1 MILES
6 QEHRRRRSNS
16 QSQVSASSMFSGL
29 PTAKSTLATERSKP
43 PRRNPA
49 EYYVTL
55 VSLNDTFNSK
65 YIHVPFFPDTCKLG
79 RPTGAKVKP
88 NSTNGYFDSRVLS
101 RNHACMF
108 VDPQNGKLYIQDMGS
123 SNGTFVNLE
132 KISAEPVQIQVGD
145 TINLGFNIQVE
156 TNHKQISA
164 QVDAINV
171 MSNTPKSGVL
181 TALPGLTQTMID
193 SFSDGDMKHYE
204 FMLKFLSQIFGEE
217 KRNESA
223 HASPVDE
230 SSDNSITSTAN
241 MVIENAMFADLIPT
255 MESNLYRLAPGGAG
269 FFDNSNIVYSS
280 ELQTSLDHLT
290 LNIMK
295 IKQQNITLK
304 SLETVLI
311 NYSAKVTEF
320 NSKYLQHEMEKTIR
334 AAEKNEKTLQ
344 ADAAHSAKLLQESER
359 KFRDQQHLVAL
370 LREEATKLRAEKE
383 ELKLQK
389 DLDCQKKVDLLLS
402 PQPSPQGPLPDV
414 QSGIDKNEPETE
426 ENVLELRD
434 SNLEE
439 IFEELN
445 QNSPVV
451 GNVVE
456 PEVSSLEL
464 NSADCA
470 QHNEKEEDSSA
481 DIPVRG
487 KPSSKF
493 SFHPLLVSFGTAAV
507 VAGLA
512 THFYNK

>member
-1 MILES
+1 M
-6 QEHRRRRSNS
+6 
-16 QSQVSASSMFSGL
+16 
-29 PTAKSTLATERSKP
+29 KSTLATERSKP

-108 VDPQNGKLYIQDMGS
+108 VDPQNGRLYIQDMGS

-132 KISAEPVQIQVGD
+132 KISSEPVQIQVGD

-164 QVDAINV
+164 RVDAINV

-181 TALPGLTQTMID
+181 TALPGLTQTIID

-217 KRNESA
+217 KKNESVR
-223 HASPVDE
+223 ASPVDE
-230 SSDNSITSTAN
+230 SSGAHVTPNAN
-241 MVIENAMFADLIPT
+241 TVIENAMFADLVPT

-295 IKQQNITLK
+295 IKQQNIALK

-320 NSKYLQHEMEKTIR
+320 NSKFLQHEMDKTVR
-334 AAEKNEKTLQ
+334 AAEKTEKTLQ
-344 ADAAHSAKLLQESER
+344 AEAAHSAKLLQESER

-370 LREEATKLRAEKE
+370 LREEATRLRAEKE
-383 ELKLQK
+383 ELKSQK
-389 DLDCQKKVDLLLS
+389 DNDLQKKVDLLLS
-402 PQPSPQGPLPDV
+402 PQPSPQGPMPEDHL
-414 QSGIDKNEPETE
+414 IDKNEPKSQ
-426 ENVLELRD
+426 ENVLDLRD
-434 SNLEE
+434 SKLEE
-439 IFEELN
+439 IFEEMS
-445 QNSPVV
+445 QNSPIV
-451 GNVVE
+451 GHVVE
-456 PEVSSLEL
+456 PEA
-464 NSADCA
+464 SALSISTTPSH
-470 QHNEKEEDSSA
+470 QNEQVEEEA
-481 DIPVRG
+481 AAKIPVRG
-487 KPSSKF
+487 KPTSKLF
-493 SFHPLLVSFGTAAV
+493 FHPVLVSFATAAV